1 MGRLRMAGVQMQVTT
16 QLRPYQAEL
25 AEQGHAILK
34 KLGIVYYSIEMRVGK
49 THIALKTADLIGA
62 KNVLFATKKKAI
74 SSIQSDFNDTDYNY
88 QLKVTNFQQLH
99 TINYYPDVVIID
111 EAHSIGAYPK
121 PSQRFKMLQKI
132 CSRAFV
138 MLLSGTP
145 SPESYSQLYH
155 QFAVSP
161 FNLYSEY
168 KSFYHWAN
176 KYVFIAKK
184 YVNGSMVNDYSGNYN
199 QKQLKLLEEE
209 LKYKISTEQA
219 VTSSLLNKINIHSE
233 LAKQEKIKEQEIMQ
247 SCQHLF
253 ISYTQQE
260 AGFAQHE
267 VKEYIIEV
275 NPDPRIYRLAKTIC
289 KDRVFTFKDGTAIV
303 ADSAVKVQN
312 KLHQIYSGTVICDDG
327 SRKVLDLTKTQYIRD
342 NYQGKRIA
350 IYYKFQAEADALR
363 KVFNNITESPEEF
376 NNSDGLI
383 FISQIQAGSEGVNLS
398 TADYLIM
405 YNIDFSSKQY
415 WQARARM
422 QTLTRTKDAVVHW
435 LFTKDGIEHKVYEA
449 VLNKKDYTLNYFRK
463 DYEV

>member
-1 MGRLRMAGVQMQVTT
+1 MENTTT

-34 KLGIVYYSIEMRVGK
+34 KYGIVYYSIEMRVGK

-74 SSIQSDFNDTDYNY
+74 SSIEDDFSTTEYDY
-88 QLKVTNFQQLH
+88 QLKVTNFEQLH

-121 PSQRFKMLQKI
+121 PSQRFKMLQEI
-132 CSRAFV
+132 CSRAYV
-138 MLLSGTP
+138 ILMSGTP

-161 FNLYSEY
+161 FSPFADY
-168 KSFYHWAN
+168 KNFYRWA
-176 KYVFIAKK
+176 KDYVDVSQRKINGYMINDYDRAKK
-184 YVNGSMVNDYSGNYN
+184 VKIDET
-199 QKQLKLLEEE
+199 LT
-209 LKYKISTEQA
+209 KY
-219 VTSSLLNKINIHSE
+219 
-233 LAKQEKIKEQEIMQ
+233 
-247 SCQHLF
+247 F
-253 ISYTQQE
+253 ISFTQQE

-267 VKEYIIEV
+267 VKEHIIEV

-415 WQARARM
+415 WQVRARM

-435 LFTKDGIEHKVYEA
+435 LFTKDGIERKVYEA